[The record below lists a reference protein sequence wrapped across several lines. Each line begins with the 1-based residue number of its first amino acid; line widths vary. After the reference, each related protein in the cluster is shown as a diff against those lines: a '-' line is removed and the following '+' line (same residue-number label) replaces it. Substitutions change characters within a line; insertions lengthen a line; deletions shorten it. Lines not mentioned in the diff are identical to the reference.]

1 MEKKKTIRKLMMID
15 DNILDHTLYR
25 FLIERTGL
33 VEELVSMLD
42 AREAL
47 TYLAK
52 NHEKIDLILLDINMP
67 GMSGFDFLEEVREM
81 LGDEFT
87 KPIIIMLTTS
97 MDPKDIDR
105 ASRYQMVK
113 DYCNK
118 PLSEQNIEEFA
129 RLVAGSRGS

>member
-1 MEKKKTIRKLMMID
+1 MMID

-47 TYLAK
+47 TYLTK
-52 NHEKIDLILLDINMP
+52 NHEKVDLILLDINMP

>member
-1 MEKKKTIRKLMMID
+1 MMID

>member
-129 RLVAGSRGS
+129 RLVADSQES

>member
-129 RLVAGSRGS
+129 RLVAGSQGS

>member
-1 MEKKKTIRKLMMID
+1 MMID

-47 TYLAK
+47 TYLTK
-52 NHEKIDLILLDINMP
+52 NHEKVDLILLDINMP
-67 GMSGFDFLEEVREM
+67 SMSGFDFLEEVREM

>member
-1 MEKKKTIRKLMMID
+1 MMID

-33 VEELVSMLD
+33 VEELVSILD

>member
-1 MEKKKTIRKLMMID
+1 MMID

-129 RLVAGSRGS
+129 RLVADSQES

>member
-1 MEKKKTIRKLMMID
+1 MMID

-129 RLVAGSRGS
+129 RLVAGSQGS

>member
-1 MEKKKTIRKLMMID
+1 MMID

-129 RLVAGSRGS
+129 RLVAGSQES